1 MTPLLLQALRYA
13 LFPIVAMIAGG
24 AVTSFY
30 VPGQKIG
37 NAVQHFT
44 AGVVVAAISVE
55 LLPSIVREHSPVAVV
70 IGFTVGV
77 LAMFAVRAL
86 TEKLNP
92 EEEHAEGHERE
103 AFESEHKARS
113 PVALIAAVGVDA
125 IMDGLLIGIGLAAGQ
140 KAGALITVALTLEM
154 LFLGLAL
161 SGALSKAAIPRGK
174 AIAIIAGCA
183 LFLAVGAG
191 VGAGLLGGLRGFGLE
206 LVLSFGCASLLYLVT
221 EELLLEAHKTPET
234 RLTTI
239 TFFVGFLLM
248 VVLDMIS

>member
-1 MTPLLLQALRYA
+1 MTALLTQAFSYA
-13 LFPIVAMIAGG
+13 LFPITAMIAGG

-30 VPGQKIG
+30 VPGPQFR

-44 AGVVVAAISVE
+44 AGVVVAAVAVE
-55 LLPSIVREHSPVAVV
+55 LLPSMVKIHAPLAVAL
-70 IGFTVGV
+70 GFSAGII
-77 LAMFAVRAL
+77 AMFAVRGL
-86 TEKLNP
+86 TERLNP
-92 EEEHAEGHERE
+92 EEEHPELHES
-103 AFESEHKARS
+103 A
-113 PVALIAAVGVDA
+113 PALNRKNTTPLIVAVGVDA

-161 SGALSKAAIPRGK
+161 SGSLAQAGTARGRS
-174 AIAIIAGCA
+174 IAIISGCA
-183 LFLAVGAG
+183 LFLAIGA
-191 VGAGLLGGLRGFGLE
+191 VTGAGLLGGLHGFGLE

-248 VVLDMIS
+248 LILDMVS